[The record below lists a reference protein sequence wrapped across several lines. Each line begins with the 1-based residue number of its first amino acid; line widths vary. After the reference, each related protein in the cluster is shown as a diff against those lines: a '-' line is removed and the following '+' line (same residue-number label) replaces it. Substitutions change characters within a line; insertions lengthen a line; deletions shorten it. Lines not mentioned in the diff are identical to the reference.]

1 MYYLVLLRVLFLPN
15 MPVFSG
21 VIFVKFSVAPIPS
34 QLRKVLQRK
43 VLNMFNS
50 RDLHVKHWI
59 YIFTFEFKIKEFP
72 GGIEATSLF
81 ILTIFSYVLN
91 MIHVSQL
98 KPWNITCHNC
108 LKQAN
113 GVNRRDVISL
123 FNLLCELIYIQAHIQ
138 ERTVSHISL
147 YLFLWVQSLYNW
159 EK

>member
-1 MYYLVLLRVLFLPN
+1 MYYLVHLTVLFLPN

-98 KPWNITCHNC
+98 KPWNITSHDC